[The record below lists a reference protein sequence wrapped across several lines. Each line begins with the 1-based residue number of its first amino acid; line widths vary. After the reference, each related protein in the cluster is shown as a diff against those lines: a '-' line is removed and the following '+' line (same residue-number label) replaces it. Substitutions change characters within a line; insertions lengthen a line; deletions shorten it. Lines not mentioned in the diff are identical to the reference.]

1 VLGVLD
7 ERRWEHGQDKA
18 GERRRDHGRVDQV
31 LDPGMPTAPARIEV
45 TFKR

>member
-1 VLGVLD
+1 MLGVLD

-18 GERRRDHGRVDQV
+18 GERRRYHGRVDQV
-31 LDPGMPTAPARIEV
+31 LDPRMLTAPARMEV